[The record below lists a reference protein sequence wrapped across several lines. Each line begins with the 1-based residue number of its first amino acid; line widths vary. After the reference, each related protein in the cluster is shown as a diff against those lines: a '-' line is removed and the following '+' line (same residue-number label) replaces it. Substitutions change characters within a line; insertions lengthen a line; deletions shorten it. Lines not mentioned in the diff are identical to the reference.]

1 MTKSTCQSLRRSAE
15 RLRRPSIGAA
25 ALTMVLVLFFVM
37 AMVTAYTSR
46 SLLYEQRMS
55 INNFRASASISAA
68 DAGIDWTIAMLNGA
82 RVDANCEAPVGPTA
96 ADVDFRSR
104 YLTRQDDGRYA
115 SIKYPSGTASAPTSS
130 QFNPTCAM
138 KSTGWSCK
146 CPDLTTPVPALNYA
160 AQSAPIFNV
169 AVSPTNITLSAPG
182 AVLIETRGSHES
194 SLAQSFGT
202 PGNYMRLSV
211 IAGLARALPVPPL
224 AALTAGNTITMTG
237 SNLLTVSNTDPLSG
251 MTLHAGN
258 GVTATN
264 QRLVGPAGSVAE
276 TSAPTD
282 AVLLSYTT
290 QPAPPD
296 TTFKPTGLT
305 SWQLFLTM
313 FGMDAATFSRQPGAV
328 FVNCSGGC
336 STTSIETL
344 VANNPS
350 RVIWI
355 DGDINLN
362 AAATLGS
369 AAQPLMLVASGDI
382 TLSAPVQI
390 NGFIY
395 GRDIAWQAAG
405 SVVRGAAVAAR
416 NFNGESDVTIAYDAT
431 ILQRISV
438 GHGSFVRL
446 PGSWAIRTAF

>member
-1 MTKSTCQSLRRSAE
+1 
-15 RLRRPSIGAA
+15 
-25 ALTMVLVLFFVM
+25 MVLVLFFVM

-55 INNFRASASISAA
+55 INNYRASASISAA
-68 DAGIDWTIAMLNGA
+68 DAGIDWTISMLNGA
-82 RVDANCEAPVGPTA
+82 RIDGNCLAPVAPTA
-96 ADVDFRSR
+96 DDVDFRSR
-104 YLTRQDDGRYA
+104 YLSRQDDGIYT
-115 SIKYPSGTASAPTSS
+115 YVPNTSS
-130 QFNPTCAM
+130 ASTPFVPTCVM
-138 KSTGWSCK
+138 TSTGWSCK
-146 CPDLTTPVPALNYA
+146 CPNAATPTPSLTYPS
-160 AQSAPIFNV
+160 QSAPIFDV
-169 AVSPTNITLSAPG
+169 TVIEGVKPIPG
-182 AVLIETRGSHES
+182 AVYIDIRGSHES

-202 PGNYMRLSV
+202 PGNYMRLRV
-211 IAGLARALPVPPL
+211 TAGLVRALPVPPL
-224 AALTAGNTITMTG
+224 AALTAGNTITMAG

-264 QRLVGPAGSVAE
+264 QRLIGPAGSVAE
-276 TSAPTD
+276 TSEPTD
-282 AVLLSYTT
+282 SVLLSYTT

-305 SWQLFLTM
+305 AWQLFLTI

-336 STTSIETL
+336 NTASIETL

-362 AAATLGS
+362 AGATLGS

-382 TLSAPVQI
+382 TLSAAVQI
-390 NGFIY
+390 NGFVY
-395 GRDIAWQAAG
+395 GRDVAWQAAG
-405 SVVRGAAVAAR
+405 SVVRGAVVASR
-416 NFNGESDVTIAYDAT
+416 NFIGDADVNIAYDAA

-438 GHGSFVRL
+438 GHGSFVRV
-446 PGSWAIRTAF
+446 PGSWSIQTVF